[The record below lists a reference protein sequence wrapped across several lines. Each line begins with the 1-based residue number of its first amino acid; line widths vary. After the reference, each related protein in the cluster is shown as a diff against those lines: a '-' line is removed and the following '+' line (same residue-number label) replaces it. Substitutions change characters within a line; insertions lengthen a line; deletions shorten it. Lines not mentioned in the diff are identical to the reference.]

1 MIYFTGDIHG
11 YPWDVKKFCTK
22 MKLTE
27 EDKLIS
33 SNEGAK
39 VLNP

>member
-27 EDKLIS
+27 EDTLTVTAI
-33 SNEGAK
+33 GQ
-39 VLNP
+39 L